1 MEIKVML
8 QVENYE
14 QSCIKYPQGT
24 PKQHVAQ
31 LDSNLWYRFDNL
43 NIFSKRHF
51 ENLKEFLVFLICS
64 QNRPISGSALSA
76 NCCFHTVVIC
86 I

>member
-1 MEIKVML
+1 MEIKVLL
-8 QVENYE
+8 QVDNYK
-14 QSCIKYPQGT
+14 QSCIKYSQGT
-24 PKQHVAQ
+24 PKLHVAP

-51 ENLKEFLVFLICS
+51 ENFTELLVFLICS

-76 NCCFHTVVIC
+76 NC
-86 I
+86 